1 MAVNQTGTRSAVEQL
16 LLLALPLLLTLQA
29 LVELPA
35 HTDKIHQGA
44 RRKNTANNL
53 YFYFFFA
60 FTFTLSFQFFSFS
73 FSFSIRDRRVSNLF
87 QSTGRV
93 VAR

>member
-35 HTDKIHQGA
+35 HTDKSHQVA
-44 RRKNTANNL
+44 RRKNTADNL
-53 YFYFFFA
+53 YFYLF
-60 FTFTLSFQFFSFS
+60 FTFTPSFQFFSFS
-73 FSFSIRDRRVSNLF
+73 LSFSIRFRRVSNLF

-93 VAR
+93 VAM

>member
-35 HTDKIHQGA
+35 HTESSHQLA
-44 RRKNTANNL
+44 RRKI
-53 YFYFFFA
+53 Y
-60 FTFTLSFQFFSFS
+60 S
-73 FSFSIRDRRVSNLF
+73 
-87 QSTGRV
+87 G
-93 VAR
+93 